1 MDEESQ
7 ANYFFEKL
15 KKKFLET
22 ETQLNDEASLKALQ
36 ELEILKSKKAKEE
49 QERLAREAEEKK
61 TRDEEAEMMN
71 AYGPG
76 GKFGGIP

>member
-36 ELEILKSKKAKEE
+36 ELEILKSSKS
-49 QERLAREAEEKK
+49 
-61 TRDEEAEMMN
+61 
-71 AYGPG
+71 
-76 GKFGGIP
+76 

>member
-61 TRDEEAEMMN
+61 TRDEEAEMMK